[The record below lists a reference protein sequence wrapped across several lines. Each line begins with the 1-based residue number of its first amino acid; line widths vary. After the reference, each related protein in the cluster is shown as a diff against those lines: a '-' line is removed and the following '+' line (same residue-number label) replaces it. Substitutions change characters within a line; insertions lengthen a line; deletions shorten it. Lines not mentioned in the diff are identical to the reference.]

1 VQSADWTGWFDAL
14 EARKTSE
21 ALAAAIEPFS
31 TELDQPDDPLLAIGN
46 AWSRRMFDGNFYVS
60 PPPTD
65 DLPAVNLV
73 FVRSRDGDTVARNP
87 SLLGG
92 GEADKHLI
100 YEGLSRASADA
111 VLSGAATI
119 RGSNLV
125 FSVWHPELV
134 ALRASLGLPR
144 HPMQLVATLHGMDLE
159 HGLMFNVPELRV
171 TVITV
176 ARGAE
181 VMRDGLAA
189 RPWITPIVMKGPQDL
204 AGAFRQLRRDGVH
217 HLSCIGGRTLAGQ
230 LIDAG
235 LIQDLYLTTS
245 AQSGGEPNT
254 PFHPAPPTTIAIAR
268 KHGTGADCGVVFE
281 HLRI

>member
-1 VQSADWTGWFDAL
+1 MQSAEWVDWF
-14 EARKTSE
+14 E
-21 ALAAAIEPFS
+21 ALAAAIEPFT
-31 TELDQPDDPLLAIGN
+31 TELDQPDGPLLAIGN
-46 AWSRRMFDGNFYVS
+46 AWSRRLFDGNFYVS
-60 PPPTD
+60 PARSG
-65 DLPAVNLV
+65 DLPGLSLV

-87 SLLGG
+87 SALGG
-92 GEADKHLI
+92 GDADKHLI

-119 RGSNLV
+119 RGSQLV
-125 FSVWHPELV
+125 LSVWHAELV

-144 HPMQLVATLHGMDLE
+144 HPMQVAATLHELDLE

-171 TVITV
+171 AVITV

-204 AGAFRQLRRDGVH
+204 AGAFRQLRQHGVRQ
-217 HLSCIGGRTLAGQ
+217 LSCIGGRTIAGQ

-235 LIQDLYLTTS
+235 LIQDLYLTRS
-245 AQSGGEPNT
+245 AQSGGKRNT
-254 PFHPAPPTTIAIAR
+254 PFYTAPLATSLIVR
-268 KHGTGADCGVVFE
+268 KHGTCADAGVVFD
-281 HLRI
+281 HLVIPP

>member
-1 VQSADWTGWFDAL
+1 MTRF
-14 EARKTSE
+14 EAFAERKTFE
-21 ALAAAIEPFS
+21 ATSAAIDPFR
-31 TELDQPDDPLLAIGN
+31 TDLDRPAADVAAIGN
-46 AWSRRMFDGNFYVS
+46 AWSRRMFDGSFYVS
-60 PPPTD
+60 PAPSD
-65 DLPAVNLV
+65 DLPAASLV
-73 FVRSRDGDTVARNP
+73 FVRSRDGDTVASNP
-87 SLLGG
+87 SALGG
-92 GEADKHLI
+92 GDADKHLI
-100 YEGLSRASADA
+100 YEGLSRVSADA

-119 RGSNLV
+119 RGSQLV
-125 FSVWHPELV
+125 LSVWHPELV

-144 HPMQLVATLHGMDLE
+144 HPMQVVATLHGIDLE
-159 HGLMFNVPELRV
+159 HGLMFNVPQLRV
-171 TVITV
+171 AVITV

-181 VMRDGLAA
+181 VMRDGLVA

-204 AGAFRQLRRDGVH
+204 AGAFRQLGHGGVH

-254 PFHPAPPTTIAIAR
+254 PFHAAPPTTIAIVR